1 MWNTDKSSIASSAIF
16 LKEPIEKRR
25 RLTRFYTSLA
35 TATFFTKRE
44 RGDGGNSGQAIR
56 TIFKNDKT
64 YSSCKKLYQFTHQ
77 HFSIGENNM
86 TKNHR

>member
-44 RGDGGNSGQAIR
+44 RGDGGNSR
-56 TIFKNDKT
+56 TGYADLSQKSFFQILSIFIERK
-64 YSSCKKLYQFTHQ
+64 
-77 HFSIGENNM
+77 FSNIPS
-86 TKNHR
+86 HI